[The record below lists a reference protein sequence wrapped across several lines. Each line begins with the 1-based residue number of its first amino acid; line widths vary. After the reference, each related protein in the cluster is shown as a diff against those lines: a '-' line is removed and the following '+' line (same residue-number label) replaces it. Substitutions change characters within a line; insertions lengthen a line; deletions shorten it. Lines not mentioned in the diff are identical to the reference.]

1 MAPLAPVALD
11 QEVRRHVL
19 VTSDKL
25 GARNGVPQCSS
36 AALSATFQHLVAPF
50 HCWYGAQGG
59 APTTSTVWVA
69 SIPFVCTLRRL
80 TPSTE
85 KVVVHMTL
93 YAACARCIATM
104 SLSSLRALALS
115 RTVLV

>member
-1 MAPLAPVALD
+1 MAPLPRVALD
-11 QEVRRHVL
+11 QEVRGHVL
-19 VTSDKL
+19 VASDKP

-69 SIPFVCTLRRL
+69 SIAFVCTLRRL

-85 KVVVHMTL
+85 KVVVHTQRVHG
-93 YAACARCIATM
+93 AH
-104 SLSSLRALALS
+104 
-115 RTVLV
+115 